1 MQRIRVRLLAA
12 AVVGAAVLGGLP
24 ACGGDDD
31 TASSPYCAR
40 IADINALDLLADP
53 TPPAVQHDLEQL
65 LALTRR
71 AASVAP
77 TEIRADMREAVD
89 AQVEFNTLYESH
101 GWDPAPTQR
110 DPAFI
115 AIRCGLSGQLPPRQ
129 RDRAPHEQQHPAD
142 YQNEWIVHELAW

>member
-24 ACGGDDD
+24 ACGGGDD

-115 AIRCGLSGQLPPRQ
+115 ALAGDAHLAHVYTRLERYEVRSCPGTGERPV
-129 RDRAPHEQQHPAD
+129 APA
-142 YQNEWIVHELAW
+142 